1 MSDGF
6 YTGPPCPGS
15 SYYKFAKQPNVKKS
29 ADFMRENI
37 ADCFM
42 GFFLGDEKL

>member
-15 SYYKFAKQPNVKKS
+15 SYYKFAKQPNVKNS
-29 ADFMRENI
+29 TDFTCEDI
-37 ADCFM
+37 EDCIM
-42 GFFLGDEKL
+42 SFFLGDDKL